1 MIKITDEIL
10 IDEQEVHI
18 EFVRASGPGGQN
30 VNKVSTAVQLRFDV
44 HHSDS
49 LPADVRARLLR
60 SGGRR
65 MTAEGMLVIEAK
77 RYRTQEQNRQDA
89 IERLVSLVRK
99 AAQPPA
105 ARKKTRPTAA
115 SKMRRLEAKRYR
127 SQVKRLR
134 RDRSGEDY

>member
-44 HHSDS
+44 HHSAS